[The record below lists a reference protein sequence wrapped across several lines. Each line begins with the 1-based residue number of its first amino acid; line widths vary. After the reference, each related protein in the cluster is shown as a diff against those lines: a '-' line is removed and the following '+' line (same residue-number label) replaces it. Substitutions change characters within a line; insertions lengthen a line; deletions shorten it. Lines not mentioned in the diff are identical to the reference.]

1 MECEKNSKKL
11 RRLILASIYEAES
24 GHPGGALSAI
34 DFINVLLCEKIN
46 FERKDDRF
54 ILSKGHAAPALY
66 SAAYM
71 NGWVPLKE
79 LSKLRKINSILQ
91 GHPDVKSTPWA
102 WASTGSLGQGFSVA
116 IGMAIAK
123 KYQNLDHN
131 IFVMAGDGELQEG
144 EVWEGAL
151 CAAHHKLNNLCLII
165 DYNKL
170 QSDDFNKNI
179 INLEPILDKWKSF
192 NWNVLEIDGH
202 NYEQINDAL
211 NFFYKEERLP
221 TVLISNTIKGKGVSF
236 MENKPQWHGSV
247 KIKPDELEMS
257 LKDLDTNPY
266 EIESFLN
273 SKIWSQEVY

>member
-34 DFINVLLCEKIN
+34 DFINVLLCDKIN

-211 NFFYKEERLP
+211 SSFYKEERLP

-247 KIKPDELEMS
+247 KIKPNELEMS
-257 LKDLDTNPY
+257 LKDLDTNSY